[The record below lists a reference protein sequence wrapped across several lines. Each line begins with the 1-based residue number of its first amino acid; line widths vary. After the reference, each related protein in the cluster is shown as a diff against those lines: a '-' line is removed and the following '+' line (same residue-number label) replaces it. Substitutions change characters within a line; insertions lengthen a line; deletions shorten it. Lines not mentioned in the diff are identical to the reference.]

1 MRLHPYLRTSSQ
13 LTASGRGELLFF
25 EGVGAGQLAHTHP
38 HTQVTLGG
46 LRAFF
51 KEEEKAMKW

>member
-1 MRLHPYLRTSSQ
+1 MLANW
-13 LTASGRGELLFF
+13 LTP
-25 EGVGAGQLAHTHP
+25 T

-51 KEEEKAMKW
+51 KEEEKAMKWGGRHTGGNLGE